1 MLEFHLG
8 TILFQLV
15 TFLILMLLVSRFAV
29 RPLLGVMKKRQDYID
44 GQITAAEKNREEAEK
59 LVAEQREAL
68 EAARREAREIIDR
81 AKKQKERE
89 AEEIIR
95 QAQERAERMINEAT
109 AQIAR
114 EKEKALAELRD
125 EVGRL
130 SVLLAAKVLEKEL
143 DAEEQSKL
151 VGRYL
156 EQVGELQ

>member
-1 MLEFHLG
+1 MEFHLG
-8 TILFQLV
+8 TMLFQV
-15 TFLILMLLVSRFAV
+15 VVLIILIALMARFV
-29 RPLLGVMKKRQDYID
+29 MRPLLAMMKERQDYID
-44 GQITAAEKNREEAEK
+44 QQITTAEKNRKEAEELAK
-59 LVAEQREAL
+59 QQQEAL
-68 EAARREAREIIDR
+68 KKARQEAKELLER
-81 AKKQKERE
+81 AKAQKERE

-143 DAEEQSKL
+143 DDEEQSKL